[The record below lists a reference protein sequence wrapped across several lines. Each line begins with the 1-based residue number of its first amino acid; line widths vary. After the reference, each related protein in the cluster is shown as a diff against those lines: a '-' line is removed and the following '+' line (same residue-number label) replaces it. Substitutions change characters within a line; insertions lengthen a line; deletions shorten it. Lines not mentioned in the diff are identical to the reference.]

1 MVKLHQNITKLW
13 KALKCEPWLFTTTLK
28 SLREYKLLS
37 LLLLHSY
44 QMFSRSLLSIYFI
57 STQMYCKSCL
67 ASRKGENEE
76 KETIIENEEMYC
88 TGTFAQSIFYSVWFE
103 GVFQRSVGI
112 PSLCEV
118 CDAAPRTV
126 DGGRKSRFHHK
137 AAGSCGM
144 WRG

>member
-1 MVKLHQNITKLW
+1 MCVVAVHQHFKKLERIYCLFYSYTHVRCFLVVCYQFTAFLH
-13 KALKCEPWLFTTTLK
+13 KCIANRVWPPERGK
-28 SLREYKLLS
+28 K
-37 LLLLHSY
+37 
-44 QMFSRSLLSIYFI
+44 
-57 STQMYCKSCL
+57 
-67 ASRKGENEE
+67 E
-76 KETIIENEEMYC
+76 KETIIENEEMYY
-88 TGTFAQSIFYSVWFE
+88 TGPFVQSIFCSVWFE